1 MLEMGLITPPV
12 GMNVF
17 VIAGMARDVPMY
29 TIFRGIWPFVFA
41 MVICIGILIIF
52 ALFLPKHMSPSCY

>member
-29 TIFRGIWPFVFA
+29 AIFKGVWPFVIA
-41 MVICIGILIIF
+41 MAACVAILIAF
-52 ALFLPKHMSPSCY
+52 PQVALFLPNHM